1 MYLTS
6 PALEDG
12 LFTTRTT
19 REIQKQDKFVKKK
32 KSNSPSL
39 YVLRE
44 LVIWRQKEKLLGQIH
59 LGNS

>member
-32 KSNSPSL
+32 SNSASL

-44 LVIWRQKEKLLGQIH
+44 LVHWRQKEKLLGQIH